1 MIEAEKELDESQLN
15 QNLHNLRVARHGQN
29 ELMEQ
34 YRLDLAALEY
44 QLTVIKKNAESLNNR
59 CYKRTRLEP

>member
-1 MIEAEKELDESQLN
+1 MDESQLN
-15 QNLHNLRVARHGQN
+15 QNLHDLRAARHDQN
-29 ELMEQ
+29 ELMDQ

-44 QLTVIKKNAESLNNR
+44 QLSVIKKNAESLDNR